1 MASFR
6 ERLVFDPAKGEH
18 RDGDIRYMF
27 IRNDAFMG
35 LFAEL
40 PVEHRLPALAA
51 LARSIRTFGGRSVA
65 AYRDAGSAT
74 PDLMLETIAE
84 TAPQLGWGSWRFSHE
99 GDEIVLEIAN
109 SPFAAGAEPSAH
121 PVCHAV
127 VGMLTALGPVLFHA
141 DAHVAEECCAAT
153 GAHALCR
160 FRVRRAAAEPSGV
173 VAALLAALG
182 PDVVRTGD
190 RIAPRNETDWSGY
203 PPNRP
208 VAVLLPT
215 DTEQVSAAL
224 RICHAHGQ
232 SVVPQGG
239 LTGLSGG
246 AHPGTGDVVLSLE
259 RMTGVAEVDT
269 AAATL
274 TVWAGTPLAV
284 VHEAAEAAGFACGID
299 LGARGSCSIGG
310 NVATN
315 AGGNNVLRYGMARQ
329 NVRGLEVVLADGT
342 VVTSLNKLMKNNA
355 GYDWTQL
362 FIGSEG
368 TLGVVTRVVLGL
380 HPLVPER
387 SAAICAV
394 DDFPTAL
401 TVLRRLEAMLP
412 GRLLAFEAMW
422 ADYWHYATVLAAVP
436 APLDLQTP
444 IALLIEIGQ
453 SSGDDVLSVTLG
465 ELYEAGLI
473 RDAVVSKSETERLA
487 FWAVREAPSEYP
499 RLLPGALNF
508 DVSIPLA
515 FMETAVAELRAVLAA
530 RWPDGLAVFY
540 GHVADSNLHMVVGP
554 SAQGRSA
561 KGVLEDELYAVV
573 AKHGGS
579 VSAEH
584 GIGRMKRAWLPLSRK
599 PAELALMATM
609 KRALDPLG
617 ILNPG
622 KVL

>member
-1 MASFR
+1 
-6 ERLVFDPAKGEH
+6 VFDAAKGEY

-27 IRNDAFMG
+27 IRNDALMG

-40 PVEHRLPALAA
+40 APEQRLPALAA
-51 LARSIRTFGGRSVA
+51 LARSIRRFGGKSVA
-65 AYRDAGSAT
+65 AYRESGSAT
-74 PDLMLETIAE
+74 PERMLETIEE
-84 TAPQLGWGSWRFSHE
+84 TAPQLGWGSWTFAHE
-99 GDEIVLEIAN
+99 GDAIVLAIAN
-109 SPFAAGAEPSAH
+109 SPFAAAARPSAH

-127 VGMLTALGPVLFHA
+127 VGMLTALGPVLF
-141 DAHVAEECCAAT
+141 DAEAEAVEECCAASGG
-153 GAHALCR
+153 GAQCR
-160 FRVRRAAAEPSGV
+160 FRVRRAVAEPAGA
-173 VAALLAALG
+173 VAALVAALG

-190 RIAPRNETDWSGY
+190 RIAPRNETDWSGT

-208 VAVLLPT
+208 LAVVLPSS
-215 DTEQVSAAL
+215 TEQVAAAL
-224 RICHAHGQ
+224 RICHAHKQ

-246 AHPGTGDVVLSLE
+246 AHPGIGDVVLSLE
-259 RMTGVAEVDT
+259 RMTGVAEVDK

-274 TVWAGTPLAV
+274 TAWAGTPLQL

-387 SAAICAV
+387 CAAICAI
-394 DDFPTAL
+394 DDFSTAL

-436 APLDLQTP
+436 APLALQTP
-444 IALLIEIGQ
+444 IALLIEVGQ
-453 SSGDDVLSVTLG
+453 SSGDDILSETLG
-465 ELYEAGLI
+465 ALYEDGLI

-515 FMETAVAELRAVLAA
+515 FMETAVAELRAVLGA
-530 RWPDGLAVFY
+530 RWPDGVAVFY

-554 SAQGRSA
+554 SAQGRSP
-561 KGVLEDELYAVV
+561 KGLLEDALYAVV

-584 GIGRMKRAWLPLSRK
+584 GIGRMKRTYLPLSRK
-599 PAELALMATM
+599 PEELALMATM
-609 KRALDPLG
+609 KRALDPTG

-622 KVL
+622 KVF

>member
-6 ERLVFDPAKGEH
+6 ERLVFDAAAGEY

-27 IRNDAFMG
+27 IRNDALMG

-40 PVEHRLPALAA
+40 APEHRLPALAA
-51 LARSIRTFGGRSVA
+51 LSRSIHTFGGRSVE
-65 AYRDAGSAT
+65 AYRASGSAS
-74 PDLMLETIAE
+74 PEQMLATIAE
-84 TAPQLGWGSWRFSHE
+84 TAPQLGWGSWRFAYE
-99 GDEIVLEIAN
+99 GDAITLEIAN
-109 SPFAAGAEPSAH
+109 SPFAAGAGPRAH

-127 VGMLTALGPVLFHA
+127 VGMLSALGPVLF
-141 DAHVAEECCAAT
+141 DAEAEAVEACCAAAGG
-153 GAHALCR
+153 GAHCR
-160 FRVRRAAAEPSGV
+160 FRVCRAVAAPAGV
-173 VAALLAALG
+173 VAALLEALG

-208 VAVLLPT
+208 LAVVMPT
-215 DTEQVSAAL
+215 QTEQVSAAL
-224 RICHAHGQ
+224 RICHAHRQ
-232 SVVPQGG
+232 TVVPQGG

-259 RMTGVAEVDT
+259 RMTGVAEVDR

-274 TVWAGTPLAV
+274 TAWAGTPLAL

-380 HPLVPER
+380 HPPMPER
-387 SAAICAV
+387 CAAICAV
-394 DDFPTAL
+394 DDFSTAL

-436 APLDLQTP
+436 APLALQTP
-444 IALLIEIGQ
+444 IALLIEAGQ
-453 SSGDDVLSVTLG
+453 SSGDDVLSETLG
-465 ELYEAGLI
+465 ALYEDGLI
-473 RDAVVSKSETERLA
+473 RDAVVSKSETERRA

-530 RWPDGLAVFY
+530 RWPDGIAVFY

-554 SAQGRSA
+554 SSAGRSA
-561 KGVLEDELYAVV
+561 KGVLENELYAVV

-584 GIGRMKRAWLPLSRK
+584 GIGRMKRAYLPLSRK
-599 PAELALMATM
+599 PEELALMVTM